1 MSLEKKISEI
11 IDEFSFFES
20 WEEKYEYL
28 IDLGRSLKT
37 LNKDCKTD
45 LNLVRG
51 CQANV
56 WLICKIKNDKLILQG
71 DSDAIITRGLVGL
84 LIAVFNNCPAQEVA
98 RSNHSFLE
106 NNLANLEE
114 TTLSIALVT
123 IDILDTIS
131 VAIAKIPTSLGKR
144 SKPRIIISALDK
156 NISPKETKINGN
168 NTFFHSV

>member
-106 NNLANLEE
+106 KLGLNKH
-114 TTLSIALVT
+114 LSMTRSNGVHEMIK
-123 IDILDTIS
+123 
-131 VAIAKIPTSLGKR
+131 KIQSHCVNYL
-144 SKPRIIISALDK
+144 K
-156 NISPKETKINGN
+156 NE
-168 NTFFHSV
+168 